1 MDKAE
6 NSSPTPELSASA
18 DDKSHGHLL
27 AAQLSWESGMRHECR
42 SLTGARDDPCHQGSL
57 VNKNLTCT

>member
-18 DDKSHGHLL
+18 DDKGHGHLL
-27 AAQLSWESGMRHECR
+27 AAQLSWESGKRHVSVE
-42 SLTGARDDPCHQGSL
+42 
-57 VNKNLTCT
+57 V